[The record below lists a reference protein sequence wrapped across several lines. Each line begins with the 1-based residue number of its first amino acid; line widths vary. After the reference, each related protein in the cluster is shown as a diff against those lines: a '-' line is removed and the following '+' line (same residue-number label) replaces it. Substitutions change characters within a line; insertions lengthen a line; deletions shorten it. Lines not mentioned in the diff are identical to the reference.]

1 MSKLPCLLVA
11 GALVLPLPAYA
22 DCAQRI
28 EAVEMHPALSGSAG
42 GAKSSQAESE
52 SSATAGTEEKVVK
65 EEMVDKGASIQ
76 ENGGETVYQEGGPA
90 GPRESWFTDSKDK
103 ATVLTH
109 LDSARKAHDAG
120 NEETCLEEIEQAEQV
135 MTDDAG

>member
-1 MSKLPCLLVA
+1 MSKLSSLLLA

-28 EAVEMHPALSGSAG
+28 EAVETHPALAG
-42 GAKSSQAESE
+42 NADETTPEAQSSQ
-52 SSATAGTEEKVVK
+52 SAAAGNEEKVVK
-65 EEMVDKGASIQ
+65 EEMVEKGASIQ

-90 GPRESWFTDSKDK
+90 APRESWFTDSKDK

-109 LDSARKAHDAG
+109 LDSAREAKAAG
-120 NEETCLEEIEQAEQV
+120 DEKVCLEEIEQAEKI
-135 MTDDAG
+135 MEADAG